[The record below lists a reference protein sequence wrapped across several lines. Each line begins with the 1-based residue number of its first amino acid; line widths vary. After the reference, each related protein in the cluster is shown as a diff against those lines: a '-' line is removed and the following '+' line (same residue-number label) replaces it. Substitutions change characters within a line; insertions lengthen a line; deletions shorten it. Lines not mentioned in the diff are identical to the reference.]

1 MFPNNITMAS
11 IPKFID
17 VAITFNGSPASEY
30 PCFGIPAI
38 APCESNCTGLGFTID
53 PRSKKEYF
61 FQLQNV
67 KKLKK
72 LNNQQIELAKIFI
85 FAQIKLTR
93 IPSNLITIYNARLFD
108 EEIFWTEMTKLL
120 DQYKYED
127 DLLKKMMK
135 IQQINNDLH
144 TINYG
149 IIEKGNTTLNKI
161 NGSSKDNQN
170 GNFLAV

>member
-1 MFPNNITMAS
+1 MAS

-61 FQLQNV
+61 FQLQNI

-93 IPSNLITIYNARLFD
+93 IPSNLMTSYDARLFD
-108 EEIFWTEMTKLL
+108 EENFWIDMIKLL
-120 DQYKYED
+120 DQYKYEE

-135 IQQINNDLH
+135 IQQANNDLH
-144 TINYG
+144 TINYAMIKDG
-149 IIEKGNTTLNKI
+149 DMPNRKKENTKNIQT
-161 NGSSKDNQN
+161 G
-170 GNFLAV
+170 GFLSA